1 MLSLYKDGDCF
12 FIYSSFLAGKEAKE
26 AGGTYEWFPLDP
38 LSTSDRGS
46 APLGRPCSM
55 GRVSTSGRVLCECTA
70 RATFHRRATLGLN
83 LCGEEFSFLVRLKW
97 KSTARAKS
105 ERRQRAEGATRGRG
119 MAEYKNFGRQ
129 RERLSAAYRRAALV
143 VNCAKRIFRFSSK
156 VWCEER
162 LKKVL
167 GGVCVSRQALVLG

>member
-1 MLSLYKDGDCF
+1 MSLYKHKVCF
-12 FIYSSFLAGKEAKE
+12 FYSSFLAEKEAKE

-46 APLGRPCSM
+46 TPLGRPRSR

-70 RATFHRRATLGLN
+70 RATCHRRAKVEIK
-83 LCGEEFSFLVRLKW
+83 LCWAGFSFLVRLKW

-129 RERLSAAYRRAALV
+129 RERLSAAYRRAALGM
-143 VNCAKRIFRFSSK
+143 NCAGQISRFLSS
-156 VWCEER
+156 
-162 LKKVL
+162 
-167 GGVCVSRQALVLG
+167 GSAGIG

>member
-1 MLSLYKDGDCF
+1 MSLYKNRDCF

-26 AGGTYEWFPLDP
+26 AGGTYDGSPLTPFQRSTGTLSPSIAPAQWDECP
-38 LSTSDRGS
+38 LLAGFCRKS
-46 APLGRPCSM
+46 
-55 GRVSTSGRVLCECTA
+55 TA

-119 MAEYKNFGRQ
+119 MAEYKNFGRK
-129 RERLSAAYRRAALV
+129 RERLPAAHRRAALGM
-143 VNCAKRIFRFSSK
+143 NCAGQISRFLSS
-156 VWCEER
+156 
-162 LKKVL
+162 
-167 GGVCVSRQALVLG
+167 GSAGIG